1 MTELEAIRRSS
12 APVTTKEVAI
22 ALANL
27 GVREGDV
34 LVVHS
39 SLSAIGWVVGGP
51 QAILD
56 ALVDAVGPVGTV
68 TMPAHSG
75 GLSEPSN
82 WQNPPVPA
90 EWWDT
95 IRTEMPPFD
104 VDLTPLREMGAVAEA
119 LHRMRGT
126 LRSNHPTV
134 SHLARGPLAEAIT
147 ADHQLDYGLGDA
159 SPLGRLYEANAKI
172 VLIGVDHDNNTSLH
186 LAENRADWP
195 GRSVRRQGSP
205 VILDGRRQWVTY
217 EELDPDTDDFIDV
230 GRAHAAAHEERV
242 VTLGAGIVRC
252 IDMRSL
258 VDFATTWFAEHR
270 GTSA

>member
-56 ALVDAVGPVGTV
+56 ALIDVVGASGTI

-82 WQNPPVPA
+82 WQNPAVPA
-90 EWWDT
+90 DWWHV
-95 IRTEMPPFD
+95 IRAEMPAFD
-104 VDLTPLREMGAVAEA
+104 AHLTPLREMGAVAEA
-119 LHRMRGT
+119 FHRLPGT
-126 LRSNHPTV
+126 VRSNHPTV
-134 SHLARGPLAEAIT
+134 SHLARGPLARRLT
-147 ADHQLDYGLGDA
+147 ADHSLEDGLGDD
-159 SPLGRLYEANAKI
+159 SPLGRLYDAHAKI

-217 EELDPDTDDFIDV
+217 DELDPDTDDFIDV
-230 GRAHAAAHEERV
+230 GRAHSAAHEERV
-242 VTLGAGIVRC
+242 VTLGAGLVRC

-258 VDFATTWFAEHR
+258 VDFATTWFARHR